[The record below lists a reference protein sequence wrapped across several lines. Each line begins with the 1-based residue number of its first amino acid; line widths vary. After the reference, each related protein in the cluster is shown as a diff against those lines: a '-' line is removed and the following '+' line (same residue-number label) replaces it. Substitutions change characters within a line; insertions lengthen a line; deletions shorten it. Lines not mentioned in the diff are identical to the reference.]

1 MVYYHGIKLNGY
13 KNKTKKTLQC
23 CKLNLVDGKEANV
36 HFRNLNNSASNY
48 LRYFHDL
55 LNLTIF

>member
-1 MVYYHGIKLNGY
+1 MV
-13 KNKTKKTLQC
+13 TKKNLQC